1 MSTHLSRRQFTARL
15 ATAAVAL
22 PAGLSSAWASDDRPI
37 RIMVGFPPGGGSD
50 AIARLLA
57 EKLKDEL
64 KRPVIVDNRPGA
76 STAVGAGLVAKA
88 QPDGYTL
95 LLGAGSTLTMNP
107 VVRKT
112 LPYDP
117 QRGFTMLGVVA
128 DMGLVLVAN
137 NEVKANTLQ
146 ELVAESKAAPDK
158 FSYGSFGSAS
168 SVHFAGELLK
178 TATGLNMLHVPFNGS
193 SPSLTALM
201 GGQVQLA
208 VDTVVATTPLIKSGK
223 IKPIAAL
230 GAKRLALLPQVPTVA
245 ESGYPGF
252 DMSTWFTFM
261 APAGL
266 AAPVQRK
273 LEQTLAEVMAVPE
286 MQRKL
291 VDVGLTPA
299 WGPGSALRERV
310 ERELPLMRE
319 VAQRAHI
326 QAD

>member
-1 MSTHLSRRQFTARL
+1 MAMSRARFL
-15 ATAAVAL
+15 ASLAAGAAAL
-22 PAGLSSAWASDDRPI
+22 ALQPALAQQHYPDHPVRLVVPFAPCGASVI
-37 RIMVGFPPGGGSD
+37 LG
-50 AIARLLA
+50 RLLA
-57 EKLKDEL
+57 TSLGEKLGQ
-64 KRPVIVDNRPGA
+64 PVIVDNRPGA
-76 STAVGAGLVAKA
+76 GTSVGAALVAKA

-128 DMGLVLVAN
+128 DMGLVLVAS
-137 NEVKANTLQ
+137 NEVKANSLQ
-146 ELVAESKAAPDK
+146 ELVAQSKAAPDK
-158 FSYGSFGSAS
+158 FSYGSYGTAS

-178 TATGLNMLHVPFNGS
+178 TTTGLNMLHVPFNGS
-193 SPSLTALM
+193 APSLTALM

-208 VDTVVATTPLIKSGK
+208 VDTVVATTPLIKAGK

-230 GAKRLALLPQVPTVA
+230 GAQRLGLLPQVPTVA
-245 ESGYPGF
+245 ESGFPGF
-252 DMSTWFTFM
+252 DMSTWFTFL

-266 AAPVQRK
+266 PAPVQKK
-273 LEQTLAEVMAVPE
+273 LEQALADVMAAPE

-291 VDVGLTPA
+291 LDTGLTPA

-310 ERELPLMRE
+310 ARELPLMRD

-326 QAD
+326 QAE